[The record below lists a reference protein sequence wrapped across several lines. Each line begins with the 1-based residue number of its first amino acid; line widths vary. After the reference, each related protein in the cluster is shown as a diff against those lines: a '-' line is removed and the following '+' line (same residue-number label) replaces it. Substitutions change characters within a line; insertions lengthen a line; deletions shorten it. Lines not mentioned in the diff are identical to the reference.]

1 MDKKKTMYVGVQ
13 EVMEDWGCCKS
24 KGYDIIN
31 QLSKQ
36 MHEENPKL
44 LVMRGKIN
52 RVYYEEA
59 CLQREAQT
67 KGEYGWETDE

>member
-1 MDKKKTMYVGVQ
+1 MEKKKTMYVGVK
-13 EVMEDWGCCKS
+13 EVMEDWGCGKS
-24 KGYDIIN
+24 KGYEIIN

-36 MHEENPKL
+36 MHEEKPKL

-59 CLQREAQT
+59 CLQREA
-67 KGEYGWETDE
+67 